1 LVLLP
6 LGALHTRASDANR
19 LTLRLRR
26 PNGFIE
32 RDCPG
37 LPRCRRSWR
46 DLRSHSWRNDH
57 QGGEDRSYSS
67 GRNAA
72 TILILS

>member
-1 LVLLP
+1 LVLLS
-6 LGALHTRASDANR
+6 LGALYSRASDANR
-19 LTLRLRR
+19 LTLRLGCA
-26 PNGFIE
+26 NGFIE

-37 LPRCRRSWR
+37 LRPWR
-46 DLRSHSWRNDH
+46 DLRFHSWRNDH